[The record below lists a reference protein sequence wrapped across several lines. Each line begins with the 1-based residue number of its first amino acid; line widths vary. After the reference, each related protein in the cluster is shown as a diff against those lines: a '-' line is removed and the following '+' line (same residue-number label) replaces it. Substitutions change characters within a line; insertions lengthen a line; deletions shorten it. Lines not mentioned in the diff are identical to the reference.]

1 VPAPAGTR
9 YGDAYY
15 AFSFFRAGRA
25 CPRLRR
31 LMTRNMV
38 TELGDSPAL
47 PRLHAQASPALSRL
61 YDHGPDLP
69 LVLPSITGP
78 INGPINAR
86 LRAVY
91 SPSPER
97 GVGRHGRFR
106 LRVGPHS
113 ATLALDSVGLSA
125 LTGEARCDL
134 LPPELRTILLADALH
149 PATQALQDR
158 IRQPI
163 EWLDAVED
171 SPPATPPPAN
181 PLCFRVLR
189 DDGSVAV
196 QGHLQF
202 DDPQALDA
210 LVPRFDTKP
219 GAPIP
224 AAFDRLR
231 MPLRFEIGASRLQLQ
246 EVRSIAPG
254 DIVGI
259 EHWRSQG
266 PALYC
271 TASLVRAHERAR
283 APCIHALAEGSRIT
297 VQSLGGALMAHAES
311 PAAAAPDDAASNLPL
326 DRLDALEVT
335 LRFEVGELALTL
347 GELKTLKP
355 GHVFELSQPLNRSAV
370 RILAHGNVLGNGHLV
385 AVGERLGVRIS
396 TFAAGEL

>member
-1 VPAPAGTR
+1 VRSSAGWG

-15 AFSFFRAGRA
+15 AFSFFRSGRA
-25 CPRLRR
+25 CPRLQR
-31 LMTRNMV
+31 LMTRNTV

-61 YDHGPDLP
+61 YDHDPHLP
-69 LVLPSITGP
+69 LVLPLLNSPT
-78 INGPINAR
+78 NAH

-91 SPSPER
+91 SAWPER

-106 LRVGPHS
+106 LKVGPHS
-113 ATLALDSVGLSA
+113 ATLALDSVGLAA
-125 LTGEARCDL
+125 LTGEPRCDL

-158 IRQPI
+158 IRLPI
-163 EWLDAVED
+163 EWLDAGED
-171 SPPATPPPAN
+171 HPPPAN
-181 PLCFRVLR
+181 PLCFRVMR

-196 QGHLQF
+196 AGHLQF

-210 LVPRFDTKP
+210 LVPRFDTTKRDVP
-219 GAPIP
+219 MP

-335 LRFEVGELALTL
+335 LRFEVGELELTL

>member
-1 VPAPAGTR
+1 
-9 YGDAYY
+9 
-15 AFSFFRAGRA
+15 
-25 CPRLRR
+25 
-31 LMTRNMV
+31 MIRNTV

-47 PRLHAQASPALSRL
+47 PRLHAQASLALSRL
-61 YDHGPDLP
+61 YDHGPDLDLALP
-69 LVLPSITGP
+69 LL
-78 INGPINAR
+78 NGR

-91 SPSPER
+91 SASPEQ

-106 LRVGPHS
+106 LRVGPHG
-113 ATLALDSVGLSA
+113 ATLALDAVGLA
-125 LTGEARCDL
+125 AVTGEPRCDL
-134 LPPELRTILLADALH
+134 LPPALRTILLADALH
-149 PATQALQDR
+149 PTTQALQDR

-163 EWLDAVED
+163 EWLHAEED
-171 SPPATPPPAN
+171 GAAAAN

-196 QGHLQF
+196 AGHLAF
-202 DDPQALDA
+202 DDPLALDA

-219 GAPIP
+219 YAPMP

-231 MPLRFEIGASRLQLQ
+231 VPLRFDIGASRLQLQ
-246 EVRSIAPG
+246 EVRAIAAG

-266 PALYC
+266 PGLHC
-271 TASLVRAHERAR
+271 IASLVRAHERSR
-283 APCIHALAEGSRIT
+283 GPRIHALAEGSRIT
-297 VQSLGGALMAHAES
+297 VQSLGGAPMAHAES
-311 PAAAAPDDAASNLPL
+311 PAAAAPDDGSSLPL

-335 LRFEVGELALTL
+335 LRFEVGELELTL

-370 RILAHGNVLGNGHLV
+370 RILAHGNLLGNGHLV
-385 AVGERLGVRIS
+385 AVGERLGVRVS